1 MAASSSWKRAGRRA
15 CRPARSRCARRT
27 ARPRWAAQLPLGGAH
42 RGRPWVADR
51 EVERARMSMARDNQ
65 LTAKHDAKVGSHSS
79 RHGER
84 RRLAPGTFQ
93 KIMNFF
99 PPFLGMG
106 LRVKEVSD
114 DWTMCRVE
122 LKLNRL
128 NRNQQGTAFGGSIGA
143 MTDRAGRSTTLVA
156 SSTPTPPTP
165 PPGPRATTW
174 PRMRRGRKSPL
185 SSPGTKRHSTPTP
198 RARSLVYLA

>member
-1 MAASSSWKRAGRRA
+1 
-15 CRPARSRCARRT
+15 
-27 ARPRWAAQLPLGGAH
+27 
-42 RGRPWVADR
+42 
-51 EVERARMSMARDNQ
+51 MSMARDNQ

-143 MTDRAGRSTTLVA
+143 MTDAFYALLLMHQL
-156 SSTPTPPTP
+156 
-165 PPGPRATTW
+165 GPDYHVWDKAAQIEYV
-174 PRMRRGRKSPL
+174 
-185 SSPGTKRHSTPTP
+185 SPGTSTVHGFFEVTPERTDQIRAEALSGQKVLPWFETELTLADGTVVARVRRQLYVRKKREA
-198 RARSLVYLA
+198 RADVPDGPQPDPAD